1 MNRMFKPS
9 ESQIQKAEKILKAYE
24 VHSVKGIGAFEVDG
38 SVVDLPV
45 IKWAHDILSKS
56 KK

>member
-1 MNRMFKPS
+1 MFKPS